1 MRSLRK
7 WVATTALATCASACL
22 AAPAAAEWQYTL
34 WGMSAAEVQA
44 ASEGGARPNLDRTL
58 DAGGLKAEL
67 TAPYQGEQVLFTAVF
82 LFDETEKLRVVT
94 LKPIGEAACPAIVQ
108 ILSANHGMPEGRADM
123 IHATTLRWDDTDDD
137 NLIVY
142 ADLGPGDCTIQY
154 SELPPTQPD
163 GKGL

>member
-1 MRSLRK
+1 MRSVRGWIAAMTL
-7 WVATTALATCASACL
+7 AIGASGCLAT
-22 AAPAAAEWQYTL
+22 PAAADWQYTQ
-34 WGMSAAEVQA
+34 WGMTADEVQA
-44 ASEGGARPNLDRTL
+44 ASEGVARPNLDRTF

-94 LKPIGEAACPAIVQ
+94 LKPAGEAACPAIVHM
-108 ILSANHGMPEGRADM
+108 LRSSHGMPEGRADLG
-123 IHATTLRWDDTDDD
+123 HARALHWDDTDND

-142 ADLGPGDCTIQY
+142 ADLGHSDCTIQY
-154 SELPPTQPD
+154 SELPPTRPD